1 MLAPHGAVVGDLG
14 AANLAVKEMKK
25 AGFEP
30 DLKLY
35 TTFISA
41 CAKSGDVKRAFEV
54 FTELKR

>member
-1 MLAPHGAVVGDLG
+1 M
-14 AANLAVKEMKK
+14 KEMKK

-54 FTELKR
+54 FTELKRAGLSQTS